1 MARAQVDARKA
12 SEDLA
17 RGVAQDLLRRPS
29 HVASD
34 LSFEATDPRITEL
47 MLVNSSGRVQLA
59 HQLSWQTR
67 TASTVSAAF
76 SAERFQRVLD
86 ENKSD
91 LLTSEDGLVLSMMQP
106 FAYVRDAH
114 HLREQERGVVFI
126 VYDLAFELSQ
136 MEDEARKRLIPE
148 LGLALALML
157 GLDLLLRF
165 QVINPILRLETAS
178 RLIAASGP
186 LVQPEPIPESGAR
199 ELARLASSFNTMLTR
214 ILDAQRASEANKAKL
229 AGVID
234 AAMDAIITIDSRMS
248 VVRANAAAAKMFG
261 FTEAEME
268 GRPLDILIPERI
280 RERHASLVQRFG
292 ESGITQRSMSQMA
305 VITGLRRNGEEFP
318 AEASI
323 SRLRLEGETLFT
335 VILRDITK
343 RRRAETEILQLNA
356 NLESQVELRTA
367 KLQETATALREAKVQ
382 ADEANRAK
390 SAFLANMSHE
400 IRTPMNAIIGMSHLA
415 LRAPID
421 PRQAEYLR
429 KIQSSSH
436 HLLGLL
442 NDLLDFSKIE
452 ANELA
457 LESIPFS
464 LSSVIGKFVDLISEG
479 AREKGLALVVDVA
492 AEVPDHLL
500 GDPLRLGQVLLNYGN
515 NAVKFTS
522 RGSITLSVRQTA
534 AGLSGVQLRFE
545 VSDTGVGIAPEHIPR
560 LFQSFHQ
567 ADNSTSR
574 RFGGT
579 GLGLAIARRLSAL
592 MGGEVGVDSTP
603 GQGSTFWFTV
613 QLGRPE
619 AVADDGLADRP
630 VAKPDAHLARLR
642 GARVLIVDD
651 SEINLQIAR
660 EILEDAGLVVDVCS
674 DGSQALEAV
683 QAQAYAVVLMDMQM
697 PVMDGLTATWRI
709 RLLPERAELPILA
722 MTASAM
728 QADRDACMSAG
739 MNDFLP
745 KPIHPDVLLA
755 ALARWIPAGA
765 MQVDTDA
772 QAQGDGDAGAA
783 SAWRALSAEP
793 GLGATWPVV
802 SAPVRLSEAESL
814 RFDAVCATLEAQLT
828 HGQAEAIETVRT
840 HADLLRSALSP
851 EFEAFQQQLRR
862 FNFEEALSVLQLAR
876 HRSSSPANATT
887 DTAT

>member
-1 MARAQVDARKA
+1 M
-12 SEDLA
+12 
-17 RGVAQDLLRRPS
+17 
-29 HVASD
+29 
-34 LSFEATDPRITEL
+34 T
-47 MLVNSSGRVQLA
+47 
-59 HQLSWQTR
+59 
-67 TASTVSAAF
+67 
-76 SAERFQRVLD
+76 
-86 ENKSD
+86 
-91 LLTSEDGLVLSMMQP
+91 
-106 FAYVRDAH
+106 
-114 HLREQERGVVFI
+114 
-126 VYDLAFELSQ
+126 
-136 MEDEARKRLIPE
+136 
-148 LGLALALML
+148 
-157 GLDLLLRF
+157 
-165 QVINPILRLETAS
+165 
-178 RLIAASGP
+178 
-186 LVQPEPIPESGAR
+186 
-199 ELARLASSFNTMLTR
+199 
-214 ILDAQRASEANKAKL
+214 
-229 AGVID
+229 
-234 AAMDAIITIDSRMS
+234 
-248 VVRANAAAAKMFG
+248 
-261 FTEAEME
+261 
-268 GRPLDILIPERI
+268 
-280 RERHASLVQRFG
+280 
-292 ESGITQRSMSQMA
+292 

-323 SRLRLEGETLFT
+323 SRLRLDGETLFT

-592 MGGEVGVDSTP
+592 MGGEAGVDSTP

-613 QLGRPE
+613 QLGRAE

-683 QAQAYAVVLMDMQM
+683 QAHAYAVVLMDMQM

-802 SAPVRLSEAESL
+802 SAPDRLSEAESL

-862 FNFEEALSVLQLAR
+862 FNFEEALSVLQRAR